1 VGNASAAESTGGN
14 IAVTPG
20 SHTPRSEGS
29 AARQEHGRNPKQDKP
44 RELLSSGIFFST
56 CRAGWHINPPPVDYS
71 SLITKRRERFSELE
85 DAVGDPELFSDPK
98 RATEILREHGKLKQ
112 TLALWDKLEAT
123 KRHLADNLELAKSDD
138 TEFAAMATEEIPAL
152 ETALKLLGAE
162 LQYALL
168 PADPNEDRDALIEI
182 RAGAGGDEASLFA
195 AELMRMYQRY
205 SDLRG
210 WKCEHL
216 ESSPSEVGGFK
227 EVILKVTGQEVFR
240 YLKYESGVH
249 RVQSV
254 PATETQGRVHTST
267 VTVAVLPEAEEVDV
281 EIKPDDLRIEVCR
294 AGGAGGQHVNRTE
307 SAVQI
312 FHLPT
317 GTYVRCEDGRSQ
329 TKNKE
334 MALQILR
341 SKLYEA
347 KLREQQEAYSSHRRA
362 LIGSGDRSEKIRTY
376 NFPQSRVTDHR
387 IGFTSHNLTGIMTG
401 DLYEFTNELQKTE
414 MDERLTEAG
423 L

>member
-1 VGNASAAESTGGN
+1 M
-14 IAVTPG
+14 
-20 SHTPRSEGS
+20 
-29 AARQEHGRNPKQDKP
+29 
-44 RELLSSGIFFST
+44 
-56 CRAGWHINPPPVDYS
+56 DYS

-85 DAVGDPELFSDPK
+85 EAVGDPELFSDPK

-112 TLALWDKLEAT
+112 TLALWDTLESS
-123 KRHLADNLELAKSDD
+123 KRHLAENLELAKSDD
-138 TEFAAMATEEIPAL
+138 PDFSEMAAAEIPGL
-152 ETALKLLGAE
+152 ENQILQLAQD

-205 SDLRG
+205 ADLRG
-210 WKCEHL
+210 WKSEHL
-216 ESSPSEVGGFK
+216 GSSPSEVGGFK
-227 EVILKVTGQEVFR
+227 EVILKITGQEVFR

-249 RVQSV
+249 RVQRV

-281 EIKPDDLRIEVCR
+281 ELRQEDLRIEVCR

-317 GTYVRCEDGRSQ
+317 GLYVRCEDGRSQ
-329 TKNKE
+329 IKNKE

-341 SKLYEA
+341 SKLYEQ
-347 KLREQQEAYSSHRRA
+347 KLQEQQQAYSSHRRA

-376 NFPQSRVTDHR
+376 NFPQSRITDHR
-387 IGFTSHNLTGIMTG
+387 IGFTSHNLTGVIAG
-401 DLYEFTNELQKTE
+401 DLTEFTNQLQKTE